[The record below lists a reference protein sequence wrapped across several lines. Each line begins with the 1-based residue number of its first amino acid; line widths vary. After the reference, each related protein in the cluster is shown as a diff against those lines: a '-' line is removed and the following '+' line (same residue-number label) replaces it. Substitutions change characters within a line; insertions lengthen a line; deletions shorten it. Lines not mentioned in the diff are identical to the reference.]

1 MNTKT
6 IEFDFFARTEKRNT
20 QTTNLMIIVSNT
32 TLNENQSYQKSSSKN
47 EIVERL
53 KKIIMSMI
61 NIMLKNVDLND
72 K

>member
-1 MNTKT
+1 MRFIIYT
-6 IEFDFFARTEKRNT
+6 FDKIFE
-20 QTTNLMIIVSNT
+20 Q
-32 TLNENQSYQKSSSKN
+32 N

-53 KKIIMSMI
+53 KQIIMSMI